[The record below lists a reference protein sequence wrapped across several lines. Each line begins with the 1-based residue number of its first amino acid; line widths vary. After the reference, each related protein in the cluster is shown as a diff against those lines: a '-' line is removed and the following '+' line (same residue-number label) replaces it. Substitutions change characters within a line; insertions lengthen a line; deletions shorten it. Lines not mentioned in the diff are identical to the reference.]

1 MVTVDLFR
9 LSKHDQMVGHVRI
22 LREQAGRFHAII
34 SYRNRDRADSR
45 QGDSDTTSSHRLQA
59 DSRDQA
65 IARVLSWADDHFG
78 YRCAL
83 LPLKQSQRD
92 TSKLQATHHKPAL
105 Q

>member
-22 LREQAGRFHAII
+22 LREHAGRFHAII
-34 SYRNRDRADSR
+34 SYRDTSR
-45 QGDSDTTSSHRLQA
+45 QGDSDTTTSHRLHA

-65 IARVLSWADDHFG
+65 IARVLNWADDYFG
-78 YRCAL
+78 YHCAL

-92 TSKLQATHHKPAL
+92 TSKLQTTHHNPAL

>member
-22 LREQAGRFHAII
+22 LREQAGRFHAIV
-34 SYRNRDRADSR
+34 SYRDRDRP
-45 QGDSDTTSSHRLQA
+45 GDLDTTTSHRLQA
-59 DSRDQA
+59 DSRDET
-65 IARVLSWADDHFG
+65 IAQVLNWADGHFG
-78 YRCAL
+78 CHCAL

-92 TSKLQATHHKPAL
+92 TSKLLATHHKPAL